1 MKVIY
6 AILFFAGVLLLVI
19 LAFLLMRSLDNGG
32 NRFRFTLII
41 ISIIGCIALLG
52 YFISRYMKLP
62 HNEK

>member
-6 AILFFAGVLLLVI
+6 AILFFSGVLLLVV
-19 LAFLLMRSLDNGG
+19 LAFLLMRLLDNGG
-32 NRFRFTLII
+32 NRLRLALIVTSL
-41 ISIIGCIALLG
+41 ISCIALLG